1 MFRIFI
7 TRRIPDV
14 GLNLLKKHKNFHVEM
29 HHEKKD
35 PYNAAP
41 PIPRSV
47 FLKRIR
53 GIHAIL
59 PMLTETIDK
68 EAFDA
73 AGPQLKIVANNAVGF
88 NNIDVTEAKK
98 RGVVITNTPGVL
110 NVSVAE
116 HTVALM
122 LALAKRIVEAD
133 GFTRA
138 GKFKS
143 WAPLLMLGTQ
153 LSGKTLGLVG
163 SGRIGSMVANFAHHG
178 LNMKILYTDVIR
190 YPEIEKTVD
199 AKKVSLATLCKQADV
214 ISFHVPLLPSTHHLI
229 DTAQLNLM
237 KKTALLINTAR
248 GPVISEQALLKAL
261 YNKKIAGAA
270 LDVYECE
277 PLIDCDVTDHRALR
291 KLPNVILTPHIASA
305 THEARDEMAAIA
317 ARNIVA
323 VLAGK
328 KPLTPVV

>member
-1 MFRIFI
+1 MYRIFI
-7 TRRIPDV
+7 TRRIPDI
-14 GLNLLKKHKNFHVEM
+14 GLQILKKHKNFRVEM

-41 PIPRSV
+41 PIPRSL

-53 GIHAIL
+53 GVHAIL

-68 EAFDA
+68 EVFDA

-88 NNIDVTEAKK
+88 NNIDITEAKK
-98 RGVVITNTPGVL
+98 RGVIITNTPGVL

-116 HTVALM
+116 HTIALM

-133 GFTRA
+133 GFTRS

-163 SGRIGSMVANFAHHG
+163 SGRIGSMVARFAHDG
-178 LNMKILYTDVIR
+178 LGMKVLYTDVVR
-190 YPEIEKTVD
+190 YPEIEKTVG
-199 AKKVSLATLCKQADV
+199 AKKVPLATLCKQADV
-214 ISFHVPLLPSTHHLI
+214 VSLHVPLLPSTRHII
-229 DTAQLNLM
+229 DMPQLNLM

-248 GPVISEQALLKAL
+248 GPVVNETALLKAL

-277 PLIDCDVTDHRALR
+277 PLIDCDITDHMALR

-305 THEARDEMAAIA
+305 TREARDEMAATA
-317 ARNIVA
+317 AKNIVA
-323 VLAGK
+323 VLSGK
-328 KPLTPVV
+328 KPLTQVA

>member
-1 MFRIFI
+1 MYRIFI
-7 TRRIPDV
+7 TRRIPDI
-14 GLNLLKKHKNFHVEM
+14 GLQILKKHKNFRVEM

-53 GIHAIL
+53 GVDAIL

-68 EAFDA
+68 EAFNA
-73 AGPQLKIVANNAVGF
+73 AGPQLKIVANNAVGY
-88 NNIDVTEAKK
+88 NNIDVAEAKK

-116 HTVALM
+116 HTIALM

-133 GFTRA
+133 GFTRS

-153 LSGKTLGLVG
+153 LYGKTLGLVG
-163 SGRIGSMVANFAHHG
+163 SGRIGSMVARFAHDG
-178 LNMKILYTDVIR
+178 LGMKILYTDVVR
-190 YPEIEKTVD
+190 YPEIEKAVG
-199 AKKVSLATLCKQADV
+199 AKKVPLATLCKQADA
-214 ISFHVPLLPSTHHLI
+214 ISLHVPLLPSTRHLI
-229 DTAQLNLM
+229 SMPQFNLM
-237 KKTALLINTAR
+237 KKTAFLINTAR
-248 GPVISEQALLKAL
+248 GPVVSETALLKAL

-277 PLIDCDVTDHRALR
+277 PLIDCDITDHRELR
-291 KLPNVILTPHIASA
+291 KLSNVILTPHTASA
-305 THEARDEMAAIA
+305 TREARDEMASIA
-317 ARNIVA
+317 AKNIVA
-323 VLAGK
+323 VLSGK
-328 KPLTPVV
+328 KPITPVT